1 MSKHIKTGGVGK
13 SPAIE
18 KINRLNE
25 ISSRMQAA
33 SMLEKK
39 VFDTQNE
46 KARQELLRRKQ
57 IIEEFHISFTR

>member
-18 KINRLNE
+18 KMNQLSG
-25 ISSRMQAA
+25 ISSRVQAA

-39 VFDTQNE
+39 AFEAQNE
-46 KARQELLRRKQ
+46 KARQELLKRKE
-57 IIEEFHISFTR
+57 IIEEFHICFTR